1 MPPRGLG
8 AKKERP
14 KNAKGTT
21 LRILKYVMNYRYV
34 VLALLVLTLISNV
47 GNLLGPT
54 FAGKA
59 IGAAVGKGERKL
71 PPPRTA
77 FQGIVS
83 RKIGS
88 VSSKIISVLRGLR
101 KNASVTYKSLF
112 QRAES
117 RSELVATFLAVLEL
131 VKARRIRVTG
141 EEENAEIRI
150 ITQEGK

>member
-59 IGAAVGKGERKL
+59 IGAAVGKGQVDFD
-71 PPPRTA
+71 TVA
-77 FQGIVS
+77 FTRAACWRPICWA
-83 RKIGS
+83 
-88 VSSKIISVLRGLR
+88 ISCPFWLR
-101 KNASVTYKSLF
+101 
-112 QRAES
+112 RA
-117 RSELVATFLAVLEL
+117 
-131 VKARRIRVTG
+131 
-141 EEENAEIRI
+141 
-150 ITQEGK
+150 